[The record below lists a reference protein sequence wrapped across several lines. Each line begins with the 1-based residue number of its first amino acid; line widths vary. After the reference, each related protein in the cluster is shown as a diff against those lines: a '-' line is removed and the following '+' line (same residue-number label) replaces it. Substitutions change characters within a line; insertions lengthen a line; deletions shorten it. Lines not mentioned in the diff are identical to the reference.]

1 MKRSW
6 VRSRSVRSV
15 GYDADLST
23 LEIEFLTG
31 VVYRYFMVP
40 ARVYRQLREAPSV
53 GTFVNQEIKPSF
65 ACSRV
70 AEERTSDE
78 PRT

>member
-6 VRSRSVRSV
+6 VRSQSVRSV
-15 GYDADLST
+15 GYDADVAT
-23 LEIEFLTG
+23 LEIEFRTG

-53 GTFVNQEIKPSF
+53 GTFVNKVIKPSF
-65 ACSRV
+65 ACERLDHDRAS
-70 AEERTSDE
+70 EER
-78 PRT
+78 RT